1 MRKQITETN
10 QTTPKCKSDHL
21 QIGPKECMFVESE
34 NKIGVLKLGNLF
46 VSSLSH
52 TIGITVT
59 SIRDFIL
66 VLCLYIQTGKHGTC
80 K

>member
-1 MRKQITETN
+1 
-10 QTTPKCKSDHL
+10 
-21 QIGPKECMFVESE
+21 MFVENE